1 MIKRVSET
9 NKNEAKE
16 QKGGFLSM
24 LLGRLG
30 ASLIANLII
39 GKVVIRAEEDTIRNI
54 PNFSCWLIFLTNFEI
69 QKYYQNEPKFDV
81 VYSVNN
87 LAK

>member
-30 ASLIANLII
+30 ASLIGNLII
-39 GKVVIRAEEDTIRNI
+39 GKVVIRAGEDTIRNI
-54 PNFSCWLIFLTNFEI
+54 PNFSCWLIFLN
-69 QKYYQNEPKFDV
+69 
-81 VYSVNN
+81 
-87 LAK
+87 

>member
-30 ASLIANLII
+30 ASLIGNLII
-39 GKVVIRAEEDTIRNI
+39 GKVVIRAGEDTIRNI
-54 PNFSCWLIFLTNFEI
+54 PNFSC
-69 QKYYQNEPKFDV
+69 
-81 VYSVNN
+81 
-87 LAK
+87 